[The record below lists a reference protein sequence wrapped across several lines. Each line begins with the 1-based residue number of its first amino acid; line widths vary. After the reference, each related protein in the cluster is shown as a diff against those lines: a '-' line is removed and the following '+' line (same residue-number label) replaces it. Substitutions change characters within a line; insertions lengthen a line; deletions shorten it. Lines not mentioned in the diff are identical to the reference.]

1 MKIYVVRHG
10 QSEFNVHNGFFE
22 KPDCNTVLTDVGK
35 QQAFEAGKK
44 LQKVIDKDGRADR
57 ANIRVLVS
65 PFIRAKQTFEEMN
78 KSLEIPEENIFEED
92 MLVEHMYGAFHG
104 YRNFE
109 LNELSQPEE
118 FERYSRAEK
127 KNTRYYNPKP
137 AGESEFNVVQR
148 AKVLIEALHR
158 EAKDDGVKVF
168 ILVSHHNF
176 IRCFMKAFFRK
187 SLDWYHKENGPGNC
201 SVQLIEDNVYK
212 GYVVGEKSETWGI

>member
-10 QSEFNVHNGFFE
+10 QSEFNIHEGYFE
-22 KPDCNTVLTDVGK
+22 KPDCNTLLTDKGK
-35 QQAFEAGKK
+35 EQAYEAGKEFK
-44 LQKVIDKDGRADR
+44 AILDENGYK
-57 ANIRVLVS
+57 NIRVLVS
-65 PFIRAKQTFEEMN
+65 PFVRAKQTFKEMN
-78 KSLEIPEENIFEED
+78 KHLGISEDNIFEED

-109 LNELSQPEE
+109 LNELRYPEE
-118 FERYSRAEK
+118 FERYSIGEK
-127 KNTRYYNPKP
+127 KNTRYYNAKP

-158 EAKDDGVKVF
+158 ESKDDDIDTF
-168 ILVSHHNF
+168 ILVTHHNF

-201 SVQLIEDNVYK
+201 SIQLIDDGIYK
-212 GYVVGEKSETWGI
+212 GYIVGKQSDEWGI